1 MHSPEYNP
9 IYSFVFVNFGGT
21 CQAADE
27 SVKMMRYLVFI
38 GCCLLVTVACKKKK
52 TEDPQP
58 AAVTPQLKLTVQ
70 PVFGAQNL
78 YIDSTYTTQAGWD
91 IQFTDI
97 KFYITDLGNGSNQ
110 LVDAARYDYT
120 QNGTQ
125 AFQVDGDYTQF
136 SSLSGNIGVPAS
148 INHND
153 PSAFPATSP
162 LNILN
167 ANGMHWGWNTGFI
180 FIIIE
185 GRADT
190 IPDGNPLFDH
200 SLTYHVGTDAYLGTV
215 NFPTINW
222 TAASSTLH
230 TTLWQLDMKHIIDHP
245 TNPIDIRSEY
255 ITHSSGSQATL
266 TQKVLSNFLDALTA
280 P

>member
-1 MHSPEYNP
+1 
-9 IYSFVFVNFGGT
+9 
-21 CQAADE
+21 
-27 SVKMMRYLVFI
+27 MRYLALI
-38 GCCLLVTVACKKKK
+38 ACCLLVTVACNKKKK
-52 TEDPQP
+52 VDDTPP
-58 AAVTPQLKLTVQ
+58 AVTPQLKLTVQ
-70 PVFGAQNL
+70 PVFGSENL
-78 YIDSTYTTQAGWD
+78 YIDSTYTTQDGWD

-97 KFYITDLGNGSNQ
+97 KFYITRLGNGSNQ

-120 QNGTQ
+120 QNGTT
-125 AFQVDGDYTQF
+125 AFQVDGNVANF
-136 SSLSGNIGVPAS
+136 GSLSGYIGVPAD

-153 PSAFPATSP
+153 PSAFPTSSP

-167 ANGMHWGWNTGFI
+167 ANGMHWAWNTGYI

-190 IPDGNPLFDH
+190 IPDGNALFDH
-200 SLTYHVGTDAYLGTV
+200 YLTYHIGTDAYLGTV

-222 TAASSTLH
+222 TTTSSTLH
-230 TTLWQLDMKHIIDHP
+230 TTQWQLDMKHLIDHP

-266 TQKVLSNFLDALTA
+266 TQKVLSNFLDALTT